1 MTRDNSSK
9 YKDMKKAVAL
19 RYKHGDNAP
28 LVVAKG
34 KGFIAEKIIEKGMEE
49 EIYIHQDV
57 DLVNSLIDL
66 QINEEIPEEL
76 YEVLVEIIFYV
87 YNLDRQ
93 RGKEDGQ
100 QSGKGD

>member
-1 MTRDNSSK
+1 MKKNKNAKR
-9 YKDMKKAVAL
+9 KKAVAL
-19 RYKHGDNAP
+19 RYNKDDSVP
-28 LVVAKG
+28 KVVAKG

-76 YEVLVEIIFYV
+76 YEVLAEIIFYV

-93 RGKEDGQ
+93 MGKEDGQ